1 MAESL
6 LTPAQLA
13 LLEETDG
20 LRPASAEALALRAL
34 GGELRDALS
43 GEIDVAD
50 DVMLAIAL
58 NDAVGGGVDVAD
70 DVMLA
75 IALNDAVGG
84 GVDVADDVML
94 AIALN
99 DAVGGGVDVADD
111 VMLAIALND
120 AVGGGIDVADD
131 VMLAIALNDAV
142 GGGVDVADDV
152 MAEINPVAEIV
163 QLRPAARTA
172 TPVLASRWSAAGGI
186 SVVFAMAAAVL
197 FSIANTPRAYQ
208 PVEIAAEVKPE
219 SIQVASFNEAEI
231 EDLNTPD
238 NATVTVMQFD
248 EGGPTII
255 LVSDSEG

>member
-20 LRPASAEALALRAL
+20 LRLASTEALALRAL
-34 GGELRDALS
+34 GVELRDALS
-43 GEIDVAD
+43 GEVDVAD

-58 NDAVGGGVDVAD
+58 NDMVGGGVDVAD

-84 GVDVADDVML
+84 GVDMADEVMDE
-94 AIALN
+94 IEP
-99 DAVGGGVDVADD
+99 VGEV
-111 VMLAIALND
+111 
-120 AVGGGIDVADD
+120 
-131 VMLAIALNDAV
+131 
-142 GGGVDVADDV
+142 
-152 MAEINPVAEIV
+152 V
-163 QLRPAARTA
+163 QLRPAARASGPAIT
-172 TPVLASRWSAAGGI
+172 SRWGAAGGI
-186 SVVFAMAAAVL
+186 GVVFAMAAAVL
-197 FSIANTPRAYQ
+197 FSITNTPRAYQ

-231 EDLNTPD
+231 EDLNTAD